1 MTARIDRRR
10 FVMALGTGWVL
21 APGCDSG
28 GGPDAPGIDAA
39 GLDVPGLD
47 APRPD
52 TPGLDA
58 PELDGGV
65 TWSPGTIQLVIGE
78 RTSVD
83 LAATLPA
90 GVVRGGTFTVAADG
104 TPLPSGM
111 SLEASGALLLGTA
124 AVGDTDGVVFIY
136 EEP

>member
-10 FVMALGTGWVL
+10 FVMALGTGWAL
-21 APGCDSG
+21 SACETG
-28 GGPDAPGIDAA
+28 GAPDAP

-47 APRPD
+47 APGLDVPE
-52 TPGLDA
+52 LDA
-58 PELDGGV
+58 PGLDGGV

-90 GVVRGGTFTVAADG
+90 GVVRGGTFSVAADG
-104 TPLPSGM
+104 AALPPGM

-124 AVGDTDGVVFIY
+124 AVGDTDGVVFMY